1 MPEHRADQ
9 IARQPVRVLILFPN
23 PTGCVGLEFTQGHRH
38 RLVMRLNNAPVITDE
53 CRNGN

>member
-9 IARQPVRVLILFPN
+9 IARQPVCILILFPN
-23 PTGCVGLEFTQGHRH
+23 PTGGVDLQFTQGHRH
-38 RLVMRLNNAPVITDE
+38 RLIVCLNNPPVIAHE